1 MLTTYLHWVVVQEHF
16 WHHFFCVHVQGKV
29 LIENDQVQLR
39 LIPGC
44 QRLRSVAIVVPL
56 NKESTRMM
64 SASARHSH
72 YTKTSYPEMELY
84 LRPASDV
91 RKDKMTVGV
100 SQSI

>member
-39 LIPGC
+39 LIPGYE
-44 QRLRSVAIVVPL
+44 RFRGVVIVVPL
-56 NKESTRMM
+56 DKESAKMM
-64 SASARHSH
+64 SASAGHLNH
-72 YTKTSYPEMELY
+72 TKTSCSEMELY

-91 RKDKMTVGV
+91 RKDKTRVGV